1 MARWKKN
8 MTAFDILKIV
18 SEASGGKLYSYT
30 SYVDD
35 VVGICKQ
42 YGAGDPQ
49 ALFEQVNAAVLNAI
63 ENRYGTMTAAEKANK
78 LIQLN
83 ARWH

>member
-18 SEASGGKLYSYT
+18 SEASGGKLYMYM

-42 YGAGDPQ
+42 YGAGEPR

-63 ENRYGTMTAAEKANK
+63 ENRYGGMSAAEKANK